1 MAVKVVA
8 QRSCVVFVY
17 RFFSPSPPPSII
29 FHWMMMMMMKNLA
42 RSFYILAKSRFFFF
56 WQGRPLAWKSC
67 GKVASLGVCIAK
79 MALDIQQSTLPC
91 TLPQGTR
98 SPRSLALSVSLVH
111 EYGRVFWTRRSH
123 LVGTRRSWE
132 AMIFLAVM
140 LNCLRSVGA

>member
-8 QRSCVVFVY
+8 QRSCAVFVY

-29 FHWMMMMMMKNLA
+29 FHWMMIMKNLA

-56 WQGRPLAWKSC
+56 SRGRPLAWKSC

-79 MALDIQQSTLPC
+79 MPLDIQQSTLLC
-91 TLPQGTR
+91 TLPRGTR
-98 SPRSLALSVSLVH
+98 SPRSLALSVSLVR

-132 AMIFLAVM
+132 VMIFLAVM